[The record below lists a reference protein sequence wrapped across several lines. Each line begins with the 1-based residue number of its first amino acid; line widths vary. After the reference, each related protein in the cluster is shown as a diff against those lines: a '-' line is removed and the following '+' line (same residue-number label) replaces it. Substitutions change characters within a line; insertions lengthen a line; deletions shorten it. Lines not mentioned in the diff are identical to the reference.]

1 MSFSDSQRIRSSIK
15 ISRFEVEEREV
26 VGVSVTSSVS
36 SLNRIKILRHVE
48 VRVKPS
54 RGLEGRDLGKP
65 RR

>member
-1 MSFSDSQRIRSSIK
+1 MSSILLIILFSPGEKAMSFSDSQRIRSSIK

-48 VRVKPS
+48 V
-54 RGLEGRDLGKP
+54 
-65 RR
+65 